1 MAHTA
6 LTLTATATPTA
17 TTRLPLLTLPQPPS
31 LQNATAFYRFHQTK
45 DVTLAQ
51 CPSYLTTDLAAL
63 TTCIRSPIFV
73 APGETLSASAYEIFP
88 GGKGLNQS
96 IAAAKAGARV
106 SHIGAIGEDG
116 QHLKTLL
123 AAQSVETSHLAMEPS
138 ASGHAII
145 QINDAGENAI
155 VIFGGTNLGE
165 HQTLLE
171 QGLEQGS
178 SEDWLLIQNET
189 SCNQQAIEFAK
200 SHGMQVAFNM
210 APMNERRALSLPLS
224 EIDLF
229 IVNETEGA
237 ALTGERDAER
247 ILDAIAST
255 YPNAQ
260 VALTLGDQGAW
271 YQSRSARS
279 FAPAAKATVLDTTG
293 AGDTFTGF
301 SSLDY
306 WQWTHQ

>member
-1 MAHTA
+1 M
-6 LTLTATATPTA
+6 
-17 TTRLPLLTLPQPPS
+17 PQLFNYGS
-31 LQNATAFYRFHQTK
+31 CCIDHVYQVSHF
-45 DVTLAQ
+45 VT
-51 CPSYLTTDLAAL
+51 
-63 TTCIRSPIFV
+63 
-73 APGETLSASAYEIFP
+73 PGETLSASGYAIFP

-123 AAQSVETSHLAMEPS
+123 EAESVETSHLAIES
-138 ASGHAII
+138 DASGHAII

-171 QGLEQGS
+171 QGLINGS

-189 SCNQQAIEFAK
+189 SCNLQAIELAK
-200 SHGMQVAFNM
+200 SRGMQVAFNM
-210 APMNERRALSLPLS
+210 APMNERALSLPLS
-224 EIDLF
+224 AIDLF

-247 ILDAIAST
+247 ILDSVASN
-255 YPNAQ
+255 YPSAQ

-271 YQSRSARS
+271 YQARSARI

-301 SSLDY
+301 FLAGLLAMDTPHDALHRACLAAAISVERAGAATSIPSIQEVLDRAA
-306 WQWTHQ
+306 TDAG

>member
-1 MAHTA
+1 M
-6 LTLTATATPTA
+6 
-17 TTRLPLLTLPQPPS
+17 PQLFNYGS
-31 LQNATAFYRFHQTK
+31 CCIDHVYRVPH
-45 DVTLAQ
+45 
-51 CPSYLTTDLAAL
+51 
-63 TTCIRSPIFV
+63 FV
-73 APGETLSASAYEIFP
+73 APGETLSASTYEIFP

-123 AAQSVETSHLAMEPS
+123 ASQSIETSHLVMEPS

-171 QGLEQGS
+171 QGLEQSS

-189 SCNQQAIEFAK
+189 SCNQQAIELAK

-210 APMNERRALSLPLS
+210 APMNARALSLPLS

-229 IVNETEGA
+229 IVNETEGSV
-237 ALTGERDAER
+237 LTGESDAER

-260 VALTLGDQGAW
+260 VTLTLGDQGAW

-279 FAPAAKATVLDTTG
+279 FAPAARATVLDTTG

-301 SSLDY
+301 FLAGLLETDAPVDALHRACLAAAISVERAGAATSIPSL
-306 WQWTHQ
+306 QEVLQRAAAGAE